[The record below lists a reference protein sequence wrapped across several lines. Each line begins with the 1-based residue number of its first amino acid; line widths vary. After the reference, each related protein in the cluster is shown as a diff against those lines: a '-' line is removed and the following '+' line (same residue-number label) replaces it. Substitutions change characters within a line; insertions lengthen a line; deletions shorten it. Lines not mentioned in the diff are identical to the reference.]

1 MPTESGDKK
10 LLGNFRKLIDEVS
23 ADPNYNPA
31 NSKLKKS
38 ALEAQYDA
46 GDASASAVSAAR
58 APNKLAITDR
68 ETAFGGLRTL
78 AVRSRNFLKAS
89 GAPKPV
95 TADAETFI
103 RKLSG
108 GRKSPKVKADPKA
121 TPAAPAGETP
131 TTRSSSQM
139 SYDNQI
145 GHFESYIEVVK
156 NVSAYKPNEAELKL
170 AALTAFATD
179 LKAKSDAVSTTSAT
193 LNQARGQRDRLLY
206 LDDDSIV
213 NTALLVK
220 AYVHAALGPKSQ
232 LYKQLKGLE
241 FARQRK
247 DR

>member
-1 MPTESGDKK
+1 MATESGDKK

-23 ADPNYNPA
+23 ADPDYNPA
-31 NSKLKKS
+31 NSKLKQS
-38 ALEAQYDA
+38 ALETQYTA
-46 GDASASAVSAAR
+46 ADASASALSAAR

-68 ETAFGGLRTL
+68 ETAFGGLRAL

-95 TADAETFI
+95 SADAETFI

-121 TPAAPAGETP
+121 NPAAPAGEAP

-145 GHFESYIEVVK
+145 GHFESYIEIVK
-156 NVSAYKPNEAELKL
+156 NVPAYKPNEADLKL
-170 AALTAFATD
+170 AALTAFAAD
-179 LKAKSDAVSTTSAT
+179 LMAKSNAVSTTSAT
-193 LNQARGQRDRLLY
+193 LSQARGQRDRLLY
-206 LDDDSIV
+206 LDEDSIV

-220 AYVHAALGPKSQ
+220 AYVHAALGTKSP
-232 LYKQLKGLE
+232 LYKQVKGLE

-247 DR
+247 GS